1 MGAVGSVGPAGVTL
15 QFAIARRGHGSCST
29 VRELNL
35 AHRRRRAPWLL
46 GAASEIRLPTGRLDC
61 GDHHRQVTSDE
72 LRADAKGAV
81 ARACKLAVA
90 TLVRAHAAR
99 VIAAIDL
106 YDQATT
112 RRIEV
117 SDEPEQRHLAPKRDP
132 ELARA
137 QRAPQASLRV
147 RGRLPHCVSVGAAP
161 PLCVV
166 VRPACSLRCARR
178 GPPGA
183 GFAGRGGPTAVS
195 STSGAPRVRGID
207 VRTPRLVLAARARLA
222 QSGRQP
228 EKGASANPSHPRR
241 NAHHAKRSPNR
252 PARRKPSGPPRPA
265 QPASGGPPAR
275 GRKGARRAVLC
286 RVPAGQPKPHGC
298 RGERGACRRHLA
310 VRDRAKGARL
320 VRDGAGAQPRPPPK
334 ASSVAPLLR
343 LQIYRGVVPAG
354 RRRFA
359 FISRRAAGMFTRLQW
374 NRWIATLSKGSNRSF
389 AERLGCSERSTLFAR
404 CGCLTGI
411 WPRARS

>member
-1 MGAVGSVGPAGVTL
+1 MAATAAARSRATSSALTRRVWGPNRTQLDEWCAAGTRNRRCAPRSRSSCASRVVRSPAGERSKCEPRP
-15 QFAIARRGHGSCST
+15 Q
-29 VRELNL
+29 
-35 AHRRRRAPWLL
+35 
-46 GAASEIRLPTGRLDC
+46 LP
-61 GDHHRQVTSDE
+61 S
-72 LRADAKGAV
+72 
-81 ARACKLAVA
+81 
-90 TLVRAHAAR
+90 
-99 VIAAIDL
+99 
-106 YDQATT
+106 
-112 RRIEV
+112 
-117 SDEPEQRHLAPKRDP
+117 
-132 ELARA
+132 
-137 QRAPQASLRV
+137 
-147 RGRLPHCVSVGAAP
+147 
-161 PLCVV
+161 
-166 VRPACSLRCARR
+166 
-178 GPPGA
+178 
-183 GFAGRGGPTAVS
+183 
-195 STSGAPRVRGID
+195 
-207 VRTPRLVLAARARLA
+207 RARCEALPQQTGEA
-222 QSGRQP
+222 Q
-228 EKGASANPSHPRR
+228 
-241 NAHHAKRSPNR
+241 
-252 PARRKPSGPPRPA
+252 PSGPPRPA

-411 WPRARS
+411 WPRARSATQSGMLCTV